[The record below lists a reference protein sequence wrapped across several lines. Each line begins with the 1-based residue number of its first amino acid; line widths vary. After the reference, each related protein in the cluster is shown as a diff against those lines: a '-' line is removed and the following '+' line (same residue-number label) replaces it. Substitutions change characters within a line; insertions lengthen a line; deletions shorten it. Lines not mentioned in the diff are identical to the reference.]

1 MKKILFVIALCFMM
15 IVNAEAR
22 PHHFRGHAPA
32 IHHVHHYTTVKHH
45 NSNKVFWNTFAGATI
60 GTIIGGYIVRDS
72 YITYNQRTNIP
83 QNCVTL
89 MNQATGEITTQCSQ
103 NGSQII
109 MVNP

>member
-1 MKKILFVIALCFMM
+1 MATPADNRLLTPWGEKLDKNNVLP
-15 IVNAEAR
+15 EYPR
-22 PHHFRGHAPA
+22 PQF
-32 IHHVHHYTTVKHH
+32 
-45 NSNKVFWNTFAGATI
+45 
-60 GTIIGGYIVRDS
+60 VRDS

-89 MNQATGEITTQCSQ
+89 MNQVTGEITTQCSQ

>member
-22 PHHFRGHAPA
+22 PHHFRGHASA
-32 IHHVHHYTTVKHH
+32 IHHVNHYTTVKHH

-89 MNQATGEITTQCSQ
+89 MNQVTGEIITQCSQ